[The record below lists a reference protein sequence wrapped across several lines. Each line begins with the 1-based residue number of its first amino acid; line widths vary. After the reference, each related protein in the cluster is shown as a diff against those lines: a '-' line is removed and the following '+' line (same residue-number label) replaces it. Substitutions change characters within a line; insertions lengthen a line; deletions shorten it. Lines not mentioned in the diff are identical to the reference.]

1 MSLLNYFSRKRKS
14 LPDPN
19 GPLSSTV
26 KPQAIVSANKKV
38 SALLDSSSSKEDSFG
53 SSRGPYMRFSPE
65 QKAQVARYA
74 VESGN
79 KRAIIRYSKLWGV
92 DLKEST
98 VIT

>member
-1 MSLLNYFSRKRKS
+1 
-14 LPDPN
+14 
-19 GPLSSTV
+19 
-26 KPQAIVSANKKV
+26 
-38 SALLDSSSSKEDSFG
+38 
-53 SSRGPYMRFSPE
+53 MRFSPE

-98 VIT
+98 VRTWKAKYGEELRKRKGIDPTTIKELPSRKPTTPWRRVRY